1 MSVLHFTARVKVEGA
16 IPKRRHRG
24 GGAYLPLV
32 GQPIGGNTTKSV
44 MHGKCVAVKVK
55 VKVKVEL
62 YSALS

>member
-1 MSVLHFTARVKVEGA
+1 LSVLHFTARVKVEGA
-16 IPKRRHRG
+16 IPKRRHR

-55 VKVKVEL
+55 VKVEL